1 MSPGTVH
8 HIQGKVTVRASFGS
22 ITYGPRKGAPR
33 GTVIARVLV
42 LPDDVTGA
50 DLADWLEKLAATI
63 RKPASDA
70 HDAKRGG

>member
-1 MSPGTVH
+1 MNPGTVH

-42 LPDDVTGA
+42 LPDDATSA
-50 DLADWLEKLAATI
+50 DLADWLEKLAAAI
-63 RKPASDA
+63 RMPK
-70 HDAKRGG
+70 HDAKRGGA